1 MILWPG
7 EQSLQIQSS
16 SRDYVCKVIN
26 SQHAQ
31 TILKREPARRESKE
45 ILQEGTLRELIA
57 IEEPEIIA
65 EPTIQ

>member
-57 IEEPEIIA
+57 IEEPESIA